1 MSVRLNVN
9 LNDEIAAA
17 LKEIADE
24 RGISATEAVR
34 RAIAWYKFIDDEVVK
49 GKRKMQLVDSDD
61 PDKVTEV
68 AIVGAGLT

>member
-1 MSVRLNVN
+1 MRLNVN

-24 RGISATEAVR
+24 RDISATEAVR

-49 GKRKMQLVDSDD
+49 GKRKMQLVDADD
-61 PDKVTEV
+61 PGKVTEV
-68 AIVGAGLT
+68 AIVGSG